1 MIYDITIIGAGIIGS
16 MCADMLAKYNLSI
29 CVLEK
34 ENDSGLEQTMSSSAI
49 VHSGIDPKPGTL
61 KAELNVIGNQMM
73 EEICDSLNVEY
84 IQCGGYVC
92 ANNKEDLNKL
102 KSLKEQGESRGIP
115 CSIIS
120 GDELRVVEPGASD
133 QIIYALSMPTT
144 GIIYPIELTIACV
157 ERSILNGAV
166 VKYNHHVLNINKVN
180 NYFKIYT
187 NKGSFQTKMIIN
199 CAGMHSDEIARMIDK
214 DFQIELQAKCGE
226 YLVTDNRRPVV
237 SSILYPLPTSKGK
250 GVLAVPTTHKNV
262 LLGPTSNF
270 QEDRDD
276 DSTHIEQLNYIKENV
291 AELITDVP
299 NDIIKTYSGLRS
311 FGNGGDFYIK
321 LDGSVINCVAID
333 SPGIA
338 SSPAIAKR
346 VVDLVGSQFKLSL
359 KADYIEK
366 REAYTNLKK
375 LKEKQVQS
383 LIDNNEQYGHII
395 CRCEQVSEG
404 EIRDAIRK
412 QNGATDLSG
421 IKFRIRPMLGMC
433 QGSFCEAKVT
443 RILAEELGVEMSQI
457 TRRGEETLIVKGGDN
472 G

>member
-16 MCADMLAKYNLSI
+16 MCADMLAKYNLNI

-73 EEICDSLNVEY
+73 ETICDSLNVEY

-92 ANNKEDLNKL
+92 ANNNEDLNKL
-102 KSLKEQGESRGIP
+102 RVLKEQGESRGIP

-120 GDELRVVEPGASD
+120 GDELRVLEPGASN

-166 VKYNHHVLNINKVN
+166 VKYNHHVLSISKVN
-180 NYFKIYT
+180 DYYKIDT
-187 NKGSFQTKMIIN
+187 NKGIFQTKMIIN
-199 CAGMHSDEIARMIDK
+199 CAGIHSDEIARMIDN
-214 DFQIELQAKCGE
+214 DFPIELQAKRGE
-226 YLVTDNRRPVV
+226 YLVTDNRKPIVNSV
-237 SSILYPLPTSKGK
+237 LYPLPTNKGK
-250 GVLAVPTTHKNV
+250 GVLAVPTTHRNV

-270 QEDRDD
+270 QESRDD
-276 DSTHIEQLNYIKENV
+276 DSTHIEQLNYIKQNV

-321 LDGSVINCVAID
+321 LDDSVINCVAID

-346 VVDLVGSQFKLSL
+346 VVDLVGSQIELSL
-359 KADYIEK
+359 KDDYIEN
-366 REAYTNLKK
+366 RDTYTNLKK
-375 LKEKQVQS
+375 LNKKQVQS
-383 LIDNNEQYGHII
+383 LIDKNEQYGHII

-443 RILAEELGVEMSQI
+443 RILAEELGVEMNQI